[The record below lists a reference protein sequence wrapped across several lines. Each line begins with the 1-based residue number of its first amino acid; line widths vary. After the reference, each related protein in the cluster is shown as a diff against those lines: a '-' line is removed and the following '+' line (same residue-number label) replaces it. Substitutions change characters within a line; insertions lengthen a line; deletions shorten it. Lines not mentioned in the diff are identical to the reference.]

1 MSFFGSIFNKNKNE
15 GEYDRSYSHY
25 NKDEGEQPFSS
36 TIDTDSQPEQKAPKQ
51 EANTRRISRPSTPER
66 TNGNLKKWLFG
77 VLLLFVLLI
86 VVESTI
92 KRILTKKENR
102 QITIELKEKDV
113 PKLEVQDIEI
123 SDIEVPEVEVPEV
136 EVPEIEL
143 EEEMFNYEEDLKRGL
158 GLTNK
163 ESKLKNDVKNSL
175 SEPSTSKSVKPTK
188 SNDYSGLSTSE
199 IIERRTH
206 ENVVK
211 QARRAGVSTEG
222 TTSEIIDRITHANI
236 VKQAKRAG
244 VSTEGTTSEI
254 IDRITHANVVEQAKR
269 AGVSTEGTTSD
280 IIDRITRKNLER
292 MSY

>member
-1 MSFFGSIFNKNKNE
+1 MSFFGSVFNKNKDE
-15 GEYDRSYSHY
+15 GEYDKTYSQY

-36 TIDTDSQPEQKAPKQ
+36 TIDTDSQSEQKAPKQ
-51 EANTRRISRPSTPER
+51 EANTRRISRPATPKR
-66 TNGNLKKWLFG
+66 TNGNLKKWLLG

-86 VVESTI
+86 VVEFTI
-92 KRILTKKENR
+92 KRILAKKENR

-113 PKLEVQDIEI
+113 PNMEVLDIEI
-123 SDIEVPEVEVPEV
+123 SDIEVPEVEVPE
-136 EVPEIEL
+136 IEL
-143 EEEMFNYEEDLKRGL
+143 EEEVFNYEEDLKRGL

-163 ESKLKNDVKNSL
+163 ESKIKNDLKNSS